1 MSEMRITQEELAEYV
16 GVTVPVILQ
25 KINNVRPFPLREAD
39 KVANKLRIKDEEFG
53 KYFFSDRKIIP
64 VRCFRGLWVRMS
76 PTGLI
81 IPIAQS

>member
-1 MSEMRITQEELAEYV
+1 MINSNKLKTRMSEMRITQEELAEYV

-64 VRCFRGLWVRMS
+64 VRSGVFVVCW
-76 PTGLI
+76 
-81 IPIAQS
+81 